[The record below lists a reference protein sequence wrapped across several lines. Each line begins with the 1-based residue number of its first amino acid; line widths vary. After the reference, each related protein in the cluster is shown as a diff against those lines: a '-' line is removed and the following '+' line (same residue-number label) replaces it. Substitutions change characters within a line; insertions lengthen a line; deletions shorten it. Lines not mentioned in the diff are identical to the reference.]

1 MSVTLQDVR
10 AAAALLDGAIV
21 QSPCRHSAKLSAAT
35 GAEVW
40 VKYENLQY
48 TGSFKDRGALV
59 KLSRLT
65 EAERARGVI
74 AVSAGNHAQG
84 VAYHASR
91 LGIPA
96 LIVMPAGTPDVKV
109 AQTEELGARAILE
122 GEDMDEAAR
131 HARALIEQNGY
142 TLVHPFDDD
151 AIIAGQGTVALEMLA
166 AVPAL
171 EALVVPVGG
180 GGLIAGCAIAA
191 KALKP
196 EIEIVGV
203 EASLYPALR
212 CALAGAPPPEGGQ
225 TLAEGIAVKTIGG
238 RNLPIAK
245 EHVDAV
251 IDVGEPAL
259 ETALAL
265 YLSLEKTLAEGAGA
279 ASLAALLTEPERFQ
293 GRKVGLVLSGG
304 NLDPRL
310 LASVIMRDLHRRGR
324 IVTLRIETADRP
336 GALAEVARLI
346 ADHDGNIIEVYHQR
360 LFGDVPAKR
369 ADLDVMV
376 ETRDAAHID
385 AMIAALEARGYLV
398 RRLQA
403 TAA

>member
-1 MSVTLQDVR
+1 MSVTLDDVR
-10 AAAALLDGAIV
+10 AAAALLDGTIV
-21 QSPCRHSAKLSAAT
+21 ETPCRHSPKLSAAT
-35 GAEVW
+35 GGEVW
-40 VKYENLQY
+40 VKYENLQF

-109 AQTEELGARAILE
+109 AQTEELGARALLE

-131 HARALIEQNGY
+131 HAHALIEQKGY

-171 EALVVPVGG
+171 ETLVVPVGG

-191 KALKP
+191 KALGP
-196 EIEIVGV
+196 EVEVVGV
-203 EASLYPALR
+203 EASVYPALGR
-212 CALAGAPPPEGGQ
+212 ALAGAPPPEGGQ

-310 LASVIMRDLHRRGR
+310 LASVIMRDLHRRER